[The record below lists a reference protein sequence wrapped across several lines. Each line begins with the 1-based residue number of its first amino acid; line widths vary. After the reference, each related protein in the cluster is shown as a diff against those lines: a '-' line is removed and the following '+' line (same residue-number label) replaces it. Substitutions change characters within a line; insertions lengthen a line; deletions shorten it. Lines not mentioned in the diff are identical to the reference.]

1 MFLRQEMAGRAARFC
16 RLQLHCS
23 LEDCLR
29 HRTIVEFPELHVVLT
44 SSPSLPDYTL
54 AQGEEGGPAVA
65 GLEHG
70 SKATDSPEAVTEAAP
85 SSLPPS
91 SLGLLAAPS
100 SLPPS
105 SLGLLA
111 SPSSLPPSSL
121 GLLAAPSSLPPSS
134 LGLLASPSSLPPS
147 SLDLLAAPSSLPPS
161 SLDLLASPSSL
172 PPSSLGLLA
181 ACYGSDGDS
190 DNT

>member
-54 AQGEEGGPAVA
+54 AQGEEGGPAVDGLHSRA
-65 GLEHG
+65 EGGLEHG
-70 SKATDSPEAVTEAAP
+70 SNATDSPEAVTE
-85 SSLPPS
+85 
-91 SLGLLAAPS
+91 
-100 SLPPS
+100 
-105 SLGLLA
+105 
-111 SPSSLPPSSL
+111 
-121 GLLAAPSSLPPSS
+121 AAPSSLPPSS

-161 SLDLLASPSSL
+161 SLGLLAAPSSL